1 MKKSKRIYFLVIVMI
16 LLVSCAKSPT
26 SENIVPTIKDETIG
40 AEATTESTATV
51 DTEEAS
57 ESTMQVDAEAT
68 SESTTQID
76 AVATTETTTPIVS
89 TTEGATTES
98 TIKETSMEIAKE
110 ESTTKDTSKD
120 NIKTGKGLSVKGSKL
135 VDSSGKTVKLR
146 GVSTHGLSWFP
157 QYVNKD
163 AFKFMRD
170 EWNVNTIRLAM
181 YTAEYNGYCTSDE
194 NNRQALI
201 QLVDSGVSYAT
212 ELGMYVIID
221 WHILSDCNPNTYK
234 AQSVDF
240 FDKVSKKYSKQNNV
254 IYEICNEPNGGT
266 SWEDI
271 KSYAIDVID
280 TIRKNDKDAVII
292 VGTPNWSQYVDQA
305 ALAPIDRENLLYAL
319 HFYADTHRDDLR
331 NKMVNAINSGLPI
344 IVSEF
349 GICDASGN
357 GNVNAEEADK
367 WMKVMEQ
374 NSVSYV
380 IWNLSNKQES
390 SALINSACNKLSN
403 WSRDELSESG
413 KWFVSKK
420 KVLKR

>member
-57 ESTMQVDAEAT
+57 ESTTQVDAEAT

-76 AVATTETTTPIVS
+76 VVTTTETTTPIVS
-89 TTEGATTES
+89 TTEGATTEITTES
-98 TIKETSMEIAKE
+98 TIKEASTEIAKE

-181 YTAEYNGYCTSDE
+181 YTAEYNGYCTGDE

-234 AQSVDF
+234 TQSVDF

-357 GNVNAEEADK
+357 GNVNTEEADK

-380 IWNLSNKQES
+380 IWNLSNKQER

-420 KVLKR
+420 